1 MVRRRE
7 ESALEG
13 TISISPTIIRG
24 SAIMLVCVRIKR
36 YLVPGRLLSMLSRV
50 ITANRSFLVDQIRR
64 GTSAY

>member
-36 YLVPGRLLSMLSRV
+36 YLVPGSASIDVVARN
-50 ITANRSFLVDQIRR
+50 NREPFVPGGSD
-64 GTSAY
+64 